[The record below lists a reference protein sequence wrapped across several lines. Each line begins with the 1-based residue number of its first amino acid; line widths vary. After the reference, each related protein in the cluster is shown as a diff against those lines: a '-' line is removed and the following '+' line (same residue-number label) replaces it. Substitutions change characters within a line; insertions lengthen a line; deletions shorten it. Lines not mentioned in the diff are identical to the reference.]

1 MKLSDAKQIVNL
13 FSEEWDLGKRTS
25 GGKKNVCAWIYLC
38 DIMAESEKIIIK
50 RKDKK
55 VIGICGYAKWN
66 SKKHLIRKKFYS
78 TIKKIL
84 INSRLIENKQAMYNY
99 LNNYSYTPK
108 ELENYFDGEI
118 SIIIVD
124 EKYRNTGLGKE
135 MILKIFDEAKNDNM
149 KNIQILTDESCN
161 YKFYENV
168 GCVKVYEKTILN
180 GEPNKCGNSKSEV
193 GFIYEKKLMD

>member
-1 MKLSDAKQIVNL
+1 MKLRDAKQIVDM
-13 FSEEWDLGKRTS
+13 FSQEWDLGKKSS

-66 SKKHLIRKKFYS
+66 SKKHLLRKKLYS
-78 TIKKIL
+78 AVKKIL
-84 INSRLIENKQAMYNY
+84 INSNLIENKKAMYEY
-99 LNNYSYTPK
+99 LNDYNYTPK
-108 ELENYFDGEI
+108 QLENYFDGEI

-124 EKYRNTGLGKE
+124 KKHRNTGLGKE
-135 MILKIFDEAKNDNM
+135 LILEIFEIAKKDNM

-168 GCVKVYEKTILN
+168 GCIKVYEKTIPN
-180 GEPNKCGNSKSEV
+180 REPNKCGNSESEV
-193 GFIYEKKLMD
+193 GFIYEKKLI